1 MTSKGV
7 NNMVYFN
14 ERKKLEDLYIKWV
27 EENKVANCPFNVISI
42 LEIKGLLNEKKV
54 KELLEEIE

>member
-1 MTSKGV
+1 
-7 NNMVYFN
+7 MVYFN

-27 EENKVANCPFNVISI
+27 EENKVANCPFNVISF
-42 LEIKGLLNEKKV
+42 LEIKNLLNEKKV